1 MRVASSTYISQAAF
15 CCRSSISHSESME
28 RKPRWTPNLVLDS
41 LAMGIGV
48 ILVLEKITT
57 LRHRR
62 KHKEAVGMQGK
73 SA

>member
-1 MRVASSTYISQAAF
+1 
-15 CCRSSISHSESME
+15 ME